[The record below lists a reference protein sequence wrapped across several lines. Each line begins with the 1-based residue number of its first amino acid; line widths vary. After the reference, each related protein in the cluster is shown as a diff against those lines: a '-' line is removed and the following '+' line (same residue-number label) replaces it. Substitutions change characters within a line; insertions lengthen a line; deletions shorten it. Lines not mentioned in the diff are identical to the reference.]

1 MSSYRF
7 REFGECGFAA
17 ELSFK
22 NGNGSWRETVYFYR
36 KKTYFFYY
44 LPDWAS
50 KGRND
55 PQPNPTK
62 PVKLGETQ

>member
-1 MSSYRF
+1 MEMDR
-7 REFGECGFAA
+7 GEKPFISI
-17 ELSFK
+17 E
-22 NGNGSWRETVYFYR
+22 
-36 KKTYFFYY
+36 KKPIFYY